1 MSRRLLIGFTVAA
14 LSSAA
19 AAPLGAQQISGT
31 VRESD
36 GGRPIA
42 GGFIS
47 LLNSEGDAV
56 EVDFTAAGG
65 IFSFR
70 APGPGRYRI
79 RVERIGYANWVTEPY
94 DVTAGQPLT
103 VTVEVPPEPIRLGD
117 LRVEVTAS
125 CLDDPSE
132 GAALATVWEE
142 ARKALE
148 TAVWAEGR
156 GELTFTLREY
166 ERTLDPRHLTTLEAQ
181 SRTRRHVRLPPF
193 RSLPARQLATAGYA
207 LVDPDS
213 AVFYAPDATVLLS
226 SEFRDTQCFG
236 LERAEV
242 DGEPMLGITFRPRRG
257 RGVIDIEG
265 TLWLDEES
273 AELRR
278 AQIRYHNVPL
288 PRNARRRHIGAN
300 LTFDRLPDG
309 PFYVRDWWVRFPIGS
324 RTARFR
330 AGLSARPDPV
340 LVAYRQVGGTVTD
353 AFAGGVSFEVG
364 EGAVAGV
371 LRDSVSGEPLAGAEI
386 VVRDWD
392 DAAAFLP
399 RPEAADVPFS
409 AVTDEAGGFHVA
421 GLPDGVYALGVDHPM
436 LRAAGVRLNETRVV
450 VEDRTSDP
458 LELWTPSADA
468 LFARVCPRSSPYGS
482 TGAVAGFARDAD
494 TGLPAPDIEV
504 EVVWRVR
511 RLQGTARSAFVSEQ
525 SQYAVGVSDARG
537 RFAICGVPLGEPVF
551 LRPKGHEEVVELEL
565 TTRIAW
571 RDLLVP
577 SPADGPAAGPLPSV
591 RSPDR
596 QSVGGRR
603 DFRSP
608 DRQSVGGRR
617 DFR

>member
-1 MSRRLLIGFTVAA
+1 MSYRFFAGIRSSGVWLAAA
-14 LSSAA
+14 LLVVPASWLWTAAPAA
-19 AAPLGAQQISGT
+19 AQTISGA
-31 VRESD
+31 VRETG

-47 LLNSEGDAV
+47 LLNSEGEAI
-56 EVDFTAAGG
+56 EADFTAADG
-65 IFSFR
+65 IFSLR

-94 DVTAGQPLT
+94 DVTAGQSLT
-103 VTVEVPPEPIRLGD
+103 ITVEVPPEPVRLGD
-117 LRVEVTAS
+117 LRVEVSGS

-166 ERTLDPRHLTTLEAQ
+166 QRTLDPRHLTTLEVE

-193 RSLPARQLATAGYA
+193 RSLPARQLTTSGYA
-207 LVDPDS
+207 LVEADS
-213 AVFYAPDATVLLS
+213 AIFYAPDATVLLS
-226 SEFRDTQCFG
+226 PEFRDTQCFG

-242 DGEPMLGITFRPRRG
+242 DDEAMLGITFRPRRG
-257 RGVIDIEG
+257 RDVIDIEG
-265 TLWLDEES
+265 TLWLAEES

-278 AQIRYHNVPL
+278 VQIRYRNVPM
-288 PRNARRRHIGAN
+288 PRNAQRRHIGAD

-324 RTARFR
+324 RSSRFR
-330 AGLSARPDPV
+330 AGLSGRLDPV
-340 LVAYRQVGGTVTD
+340 LVAYRQAGGTVTD

-364 EGAVAGV
+364 EGAVTGV

-399 RPEAADVPFS
+399 RPQAADVPFS
-409 AVTDEAGGFHVA
+409 AVTDEAGGFEVA
-421 GLPDGVYALGVDHPM
+421 GLPDGVYALGVDHPK
-436 LRAAGVRLNETRVV
+436 LQAAGVRLNETRVV
-450 VEDRTSDP
+450 IEDRTSDP

-482 TGAVAGFARDAD
+482 TGAVVGFARDAD
-494 TGLPAPDIEV
+494 TGLPLPNIDV
-504 EVVWRVR
+504 EAVWRVQ
-511 RLQGTARSAFVSEQ
+511 RLQGTPRNAVTSEQ
-525 SQYAVGVSDARG
+525 SEYAGGASDERG
-537 RFAICGVPLGEPVF
+537 RFTICGVPLGEPVL
-551 LRPKGHEEVVELEL
+551 LRPRGVDEAVELEL
-565 TTRIAW
+565 VTRIAW
-571 RDLLVP
+571 RDVFVQP
-577 SPADGPAAGPLPSV
+577 
-591 RSPDR
+591 
-596 QSVGGRR
+596 
-603 DFRSP
+603 
-608 DRQSVGGRR
+608 
-617 DFR
+617 

>member
-1 MSRRLLIGFTVAA
+1 MSRRLLVGLVVAA
-14 LSSAA
+14 LSAGV
-19 AAPLGAQQISGT
+19 AAPAAGQRISGT
-31 VRESD
+31 VRETD

-47 LLNSEGDAV
+47 LLNSDGNAV
-56 EVDFTAAGG
+56 EADFTAADG
-65 IFSFR
+65 IFSFT

-94 DVTAGQPLT
+94 EVTAGQPLT
-103 VTVEVPPEPIRLGD
+103 IAVEVPPDPVRLGD
-117 LRVEVTAS
+117 LRVEVTGS

-166 ERTLDPRHLTTLEAQ
+166 QRTLDPRHLTTLEAE

-193 RSLPARQLATAGYA
+193 RSLPAGQLTTSGYA
-207 LVDPDS
+207 RVDADS

-226 SEFRDTQCFG
+226 PEFRDTQCFG
-236 LERAEV
+236 LERDEV

-257 RGVIDIEG
+257 RRVIDIEG
-265 TLWLDEES
+265 TVWLAEES

-278 AQIRYHNVPL
+278 VQIRYRNVPM
-288 PRNARRRHIGAN
+288 PRNAQRRYIGAD

-324 RTARFR
+324 RSTRFR

-340 LVAYRQVGGTVTD
+340 LVAYRQAGGTVTD
-353 AFAGGVSFEVG
+353 AFAGGVAFDVG
-364 EGAVAGV
+364 EGAVTGV

-399 RPEAADVPFS
+399 RPHAADVPFS
-409 AVTDEAGGFHVA
+409 AVTDQAGGFEVA
-421 GLPDGVYALGVDHPM
+421 GLPDGVYALGVDHPR
-436 LRAAGVRLNETRVV
+436 LQAAGVRLNETRVV

-458 LELWTPSADA
+458 LELWTPSGDA
-468 LFARVCPRSSPYGS
+468 LFARICPGSSPYGS
-482 TGAVAGFARDAD
+482 AGAVVGFARDAD
-494 TGLPAPDIEV
+494 TGLPLPDIEV

-511 RLQGTARSAFVSEQ
+511 RLQGTARTAVVSEQ
-525 SQYAVGVSDARG
+525 SEYAGGVSDERG
-537 RFAICGVPLGEPVF
+537 RFAICGVPLGEGVV
-551 LRPKGHEEVVELEL
+551 LRPRGADEGVELEL
-565 TTRIAW
+565 VTRLAW
-571 RDLLVP
+571 RDVLVEP
-577 SPADGPAAGPLPSV
+577 
-591 RSPDR
+591 
-596 QSVGGRR
+596 
-603 DFRSP
+603 
-608 DRQSVGGRR
+608 
-617 DFR
+617 

>member
-1 MSRRLLIGFTVAA
+1 MSRRLLVGLTVAA
-14 LSSAA
+14 LAAVLAAPAA
-19 AAPLGAQQISGT
+19 AQRISGT
-31 VRESD
+31 VRETD

-47 LLNSEGDAV
+47 LLDGEGDAV
-56 EVDFTAAGG
+56 QADFTAADG
-65 IFSFR
+65 IFSFT

-79 RVERIGYANWVTEPY
+79 RVERIGYVNWVTEPY
-94 DVTAGQPLT
+94 EVAAGQPLT
-103 VTVEVPPEPIRLGD
+103 ITVEVPPDPVRLGE
-117 LRVEVTAS
+117 LRVEVTGS

-166 ERTLDPRHLTTLEAQ
+166 RRTLDPRHLTTLETE
-181 SRTRRHVRLPPF
+181 SRTRPHVRLPPF
-193 RSLPARQLATAGYA
+193 RSLPARQLTTSGYA
-207 LVDPDS
+207 RLDADS

-236 LERAEV
+236 LERDEV
-242 DGEPMLGITFRPRRG
+242 DGEPLLGITFRPRR
-257 RGVIDIEG
+257 RRDVIDIEG

-278 AQIRYHNVPL
+278 VQIRYRNLPL
-288 PRNARRRHIGAN
+288 PRNAQRRYIGAD

-324 RTARFR
+324 RNTRFR

-340 LVAYRQVGGTVTD
+340 LVAYHQVGGTVTD
-353 AFAGGVSFEVG
+353 AFAGGVSFDVG
-364 EGAVAGV
+364 EGAVTGV

-399 RPEAADVPFS
+399 RPQAADVPFS
-409 AVTDEAGGFHVA
+409 AVTDQAGGFRVP
-421 GLPDGVYALGVDHPM
+421 GLPDGVYALGVDHPK
-436 LRAAGVRLNETRVV
+436 LQAAGVRLNETRVV

-458 LELWTPSADA
+458 LELWTPSGDA
-468 LFARVCPRSSPYGS
+468 LFARICPGSSSYGS
-482 TGAVAGFARDAD
+482 VGAVVGFVRDAD
-494 TGLPAPDIEV
+494 TGLPVPDIEV

-511 RLQGTARSAFVSEQ
+511 RLQGTARAAAVFEQ
-525 SQYAVGVSDARG
+525 SEYAGGVSDERG
-537 RFAICGVPLGEPVF
+537 RFAICGVPLGEPAV
-551 LRPKGHEEVVELEL
+551 LRVRGVDEGVELEL
-565 TTRIAW
+565 VTRLAW
-571 RDLLVP
+571 RDVFVEP
-577 SPADGPAAGPLPSV
+577 
-591 RSPDR
+591 
-596 QSVGGRR
+596 
-603 DFRSP
+603 
-608 DRQSVGGRR
+608 
-617 DFR
+617 